1 VVIGLLGTGAQFLM
15 TAAFRYAEASIV
27 VPIEYTGIVVVT
39 VLGYVFFREVP
50 GVSIWV
56 GVPLIIA
63 AGLLILWGESR
74 PGLAGARARTQRAAC
89 GPRTPVR

>member
-1 VVIGLLGTGAQFLM
+1 
-15 TAAFRYAEASIV
+15 V

-50 GVSIWV
+50 GVSVWV
-56 GVPLIIA
+56 GVPLVIA
-63 AGLLILWGESR
+63 AGLLIVWGESKS
-74 PGLAGARARTQRAAC
+74 GLARECARTQRATC